1 MLVGR
6 RNSSRPRLSAPA
18 SIDQAPAASQALLK
32 TAEARFGRVPNL
44 ALLLSVS
51 PAALQGYL
59 ALLTALDGGTLDART
74 AQRIALAVAEAIGC
88 PYCLSLHTHRARNRI
103 GLDDAEITANRNGAS
118 NDLQADVAVR
128 FAAKL
133 ANAQGTI
140 QGAIQGAIGDDDIG
154 ALKAAGYGDG
164 QIIEIVLHA
173 GLNTLATIITRVG
186 QPDIDF
192 PLIQPR
198 KAD

>member
-1 MLVGR
+1 M
-6 RNSSRPRLSAPA
+6 PRFPIPA
-18 SIDQAPAASQALLK
+18 TIDEAPAAARALLR
-32 TAEARFGRVPNL
+32 TAEARFGRVPNM

-59 ALLTALDGGTLDART
+59 ALETALDGGTLGAQT
-74 AQRIALAVAEAIGC
+74 AERVALVVAEANGC
-88 PYCLSLHTHRARNRI
+88 QYGLSLHTFRARNGI

-118 NDLQADVAVR
+118 NDPQADAAVC

-133 ANAQGTI
+133 ARSQS
-140 QGAIQGAIGDDDIG
+140 AICDEDLR
-154 ALKAAGYGDG
+154 ALRAAGYDDA

-173 GLNTLATIITRVG
+173 ALNTLAATINKVC

-192 PLIQPR
+192 PLIKTR

>member
-1 MLVGR
+1 MLR
-6 RNSSRPRLSAPA
+6 
-18 SIDQAPAASQALLK
+18 

-44 ALLLSVS
+44 ILLLSVS

-59 ALLTALDGGTLDART
+59 ALLAALDGGTLSAQT
-74 AQRIALAVAEAIGC
+74 ASRIALAVAEANGC
-88 PYCLSLHTHRARNRI
+88 QYGLSLHTFRARNGI

-118 NDLQADVAVR
+118 NDPRADAAVS

-133 ANAQGTI
+133 VRS
-140 QGAIQGAIGDDDIG
+140 QGAIGDGDLR
-154 ALKAAGYGDG
+154 ALKAAGYDDG
-164 QIIEIVLHA
+164 QVIEIVLHA
-173 GLNTLATIITRVG
+173 GLNTLAGTVNKVC

>member
-1 MLVGR
+1 M
-6 RNSSRPRLSAPA
+6 PRFPTPA
-18 SIDQAPAASQALLK
+18 TIHEAPAASRAMLR
-32 TAEARFGRVPNL
+32 TAEARFGRVPNIASLL
-44 ALLLSVS
+44 AAS

-59 ALLTALDGGTLDART
+59 ALLTALDSGSIGALT
-74 AQRIALAVAEAIGC
+74 AERIALAVAETIGC
-88 PYCLSLHTHRARNRI
+88 QYGLSLHTFHARNGI

-118 NDLQADVAVR
+118 NDPQADAAVC

-133 ANAQGTI
+133 VRS
-140 QGAIQGAIGDDDIG
+140 QGAVGDDDLC
-154 ALKAAGYGDG
+154 ALKAAGYDDG

-173 GLNTLATIITRVG
+173 GLNTLAGAINKVC
-186 QPDIDF
+186 QPEIDF

>member
-1 MLVGR
+1 M
-6 RNSSRPRLSAPA
+6 PRLPAPA
-18 SIDQAPAASQALLK
+18 TIGQAPAVSQALLR

-59 ALLTALDGGTLDART
+59 ALLTALDGGALDART

-118 NDLQADVAVR
+118 NDPQADVAVR

-133 ANAQGTI
+133 AETP
-140 QGAIQGAIGDDDIG
+140 GAIRDDDIG
-154 ALKAAGYGDG
+154 ALKAAGYDDG

-173 GLNTLATIITRVG
+173 GLNTLASIITRAG

>member
-1 MLVGR
+1 MSKL
-6 RNSSRPRLSAPA
+6 PTPATIDEAPL
-18 SIDQAPAASQALLK
+18 ASQAMLR
-32 TAEARFGRVPNL
+32 TAAERFGRARNL

-74 AQRIALAVAEAIGC
+74 AQRIALATAEASGC
-88 PYCLSLHTHRARNRI
+88 PYCLSLHIWRARNRI

-118 NDLQADVAVR
+118 NDPRADVAVR

-133 ANAQGTI
+133 ART
-140 QGAIQGAIGDDDIG
+140 QGAIGDDEIG
-154 ALKAAGYGDG
+154 ALKSSGYDDAE
-164 QIIEIVLHA
+164 IIEIVLHA
-173 GLNTLATIITRVG
+173 GLNALASTITRVG
-186 QPDIDF
+186 EPDIDF

>member
-1 MLVGR
+1 M
-6 RNSSRPRLSAPA
+6 PRFPIPATIDEAP
-18 SIDQAPAASQALLK
+18 PASQAMLRSA
-32 TAEARFGRVPNL
+32 AERFGRVPNM
-44 ALLLSVS
+44 ALQLSAS

-59 ALLTALDGGTLDART
+59 ALLTALAGGTLG
-74 AQRIALAVAEAIGC
+74 AQTSERIALAVAEASGC
-88 PYCLSLHTHRARNRI
+88 QYGLSLHTFRARNGI

-118 NDLQADVAVR
+118 NDPQADAAVS

-133 ANAQGTI
+133 VRD
-140 QGAIQGAIGDDDIG
+140 QGAIGDGDLRD
-154 ALKAAGYGDG
+154 LKAAGFDDA

-173 GLNTLATIITRVG
+173 GLNTLACTVNKVC

-192 PLIQPR
+192 PLIKTR

>member
-1 MLVGR
+1 MPKL
-6 RNSSRPRLSAPA
+6 PTPA
-18 SIDQAPAASQALLK
+18 TIDEAPAASRSMLR
-32 TAEARFGRVPNL
+32 TVETRFGRVPNL

-59 ALLTALDGGTLDART
+59 ALLTALEGGALDGRT
-74 AQRIALAVAEAIGC
+74 AQRIALATAEASGC
-88 PYCLSLHTHRARNRI
+88 PYCLSLHTWRARNRI

-118 NDLQADVAVR
+118 NDPQADAAVC

-133 ANAQGTI
+133 ARTK
-140 QGAIQGAIGDDDIG
+140 GAICDDEIG
-154 ALKAAGYGDG
+154 ALKAAGYDDG
-164 QIIEIVLHA
+164 QIVEIILHA
-173 GLNTLATIITRVG
+173 GLNTLASTITRVG
-186 QPDIDF
+186 EPDIDF

>member
-1 MLVGR
+1 M
-6 RNSSRPRLSAPA
+6 PRFPNPA
-18 SIDQAPAASQALLK
+18 TIDEAPAASRALLR
-32 TAEARFGRVPNL
+32 TAEVRFGRVPNM

-59 ALLTALDGGTLDART
+59 ALLAALDGGALG
-74 AQRIALAVAEAIGC
+74 AQTEARIALAVAETNGC
-88 PYCLSLHTHRARNRI
+88 QYGLSLNTFRARNGI

-118 NDLQADVAVR
+118 NDPQADAAVC

-133 ANAQGTI
+133 ART
-140 QGAIQGAIGDDDIG
+140 QGAIGDDDLR
-154 ALKAAGYGDG
+154 ALKAAGYDDG

-173 GLNTLATIITRVG
+173 GLNSLAGFINKVC

>member
-1 MLVGR
+1 MPKL
-6 RNSSRPRLSAPA
+6 PIPA
-18 SIDQAPAASQALLK
+18 TIDEAPAASQPMLRV
-32 TAEARFGRVPNL
+32 AEARFGRAPNL

-59 ALLTALDGGTLDART
+59 TLLTALDGGALDAET
-74 AQRIALAVAEAIGC
+74 GQRIALAAAEASGC
-88 PYCLSLHTHRARNRI
+88 SYCLSLHTWRARNRI

-118 NDLQADVAVR
+118 NDPKAEAAVR

-133 ANAQGTI
+133 VR
-140 QGAIQGAIGDDDIG
+140 GAVGDDDIG
-154 ALKAAGYGDG
+154 ALKAAGYDDG

-173 GLNTLATIITRVG
+173 GLNALAGTINKVC
-186 QPDIDF
+186 QPGIDF